1 MLGVDFMENKYYLA
15 VEVKPKNY
23 FPINLLDLKIANHFT
38 TTNLEELDAFTLK
51 FSKKE
56 IMDSIKEANLLEIN
70 DSMPLVVIY
79 YENKNTR
86 KIDALVKDN
95 NYDMW
100 SLLKEKYRDKVF
112 VNKVVNFLNKRIDS
126 SVLEKIKNSK
136 SENEFL
142 NNIGYLSYLVQRRLY
157 LYLYE

>member
-1 MLGVDFMENKYYLA
+1 
-15 VEVKPKNY
+15 
-23 FPINLLDLKIANHFT
+23 
-38 TTNLEELDAFTLK
+38 
-51 FSKKE
+51 
-56 IMDSIKEANLLEIN
+56 
-70 DSMPLVVIY
+70 MPLVVIY

-142 NNIGYLSYLVQRRLY
+142 NNIGYLPYLVQRRLY

>member
-1 MLGVDFMENKYYLA
+1 MLGVKYMENKYYLA

-23 FPINLLDLKIANHFT
+23 FPINLLDLKISNHFT

-56 IMDSIKEANLLEIN
+56 IIDAIKEANLLEIN

-112 VNKVVNFLNKRIDS
+112 VNKVVNFLNKRVDS
-126 SVLEKIKNSK
+126 SVLEKIKGSK
-136 SENEFL
+136 NENEFL
-142 NNIGYLSYLVQRRLY
+142 NNIGYLPYLVQRRLY